1 MESVAEERSEIL
13 KALASFERRIDE
25 MHVEFQKFRFGEE
38 NRTPDWMRLEQDLLN
53 FSRRPYYEVVIAK
66 NLDRLLYKFQNRK
79 KLWLSWL

>member
-25 MHVEFQKFRFGEE
+25 MHVEFQKIHFGEE